1 MQDVPGRDNRT
12 GRPAHE
18 DALVLEPGEVPVV
31 DELSDRS
38 GLVAPHGSVSVDS
51 GGPAT
56 VVVLRGEVDSDLSAD
71 LLDAV
76 DEVIDLG
83 SPVVLDAAEVTFMD
97 SAGVGFI
104 SRICARSPHR
114 VRLRAASEPVE
125 FLLGLTG
132 LLDVVDW
139 DGDVSA

>member
-1 MQDVPGRDNRT
+1 MHD
-12 GRPAHE
+12 
-18 DALVLEPGEVPVV
+18 DALVLDPGEASVV
-31 DELSDRS
+31 SELSDPS
-38 GLVAPHGSVSVDS
+38 GLVASHGSVAVE
-51 GGPAT
+51 GGGAVT
-56 VVVLRGEVDSDLSAD
+56 VVVLRGEVDSDLAGD

-114 VRLRAASEPVE
+114 VTLRAASEPVE

-132 LLDVVDW
+132 LLDVVVW
-139 DGDVSA
+139 DGDVST